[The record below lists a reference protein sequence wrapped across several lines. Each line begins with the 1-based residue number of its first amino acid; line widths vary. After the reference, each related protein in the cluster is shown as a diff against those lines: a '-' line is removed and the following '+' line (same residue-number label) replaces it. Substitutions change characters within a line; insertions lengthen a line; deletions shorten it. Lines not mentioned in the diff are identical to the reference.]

1 MYYQSNQNA
10 RTMKARTFISGQG
23 TKITTSDKSEIK
35 RLKACGW
42 KEAKTPKQVYAKG
55 LDGKNFLN

>member
-1 MYYQSNQNA
+1 
-10 RTMKARTFISGQG
+10 MKAEKTFIGSSGQE
-23 TKITTSDKSEIK
+23 ITASCKDEIK

-42 KEAKTPKQVYAKG
+42 KEVKSPKQVFAKG